1 MRVARASAVAAMAA
15 LTCAAALF
23 GCAGLPSERGGDTAQ
38 AVSFPPVRATF
49 QASGRLSLRRA
60 TQALTAT
67 FRWRHRVTD
76 DEIDLASP
84 LGQTVARLTG
94 SSTGVSLRI
103 ADGRESSAP
112 DWATLTARSLEW
124 ALPVDGLVYW
134 IQGAPRP
141 GTPFESERSPDGA
154 PSLLRQDGWTIV
166 YQGFTRDGAGDP
178 RPSRLT
184 LSYPDIEVRMVVD
197 AWE

>member
-1 MRVARASAVAAMAA
+1 MQLARVGVVAS
-15 LTCAAALF
+15 AAALF
-23 GCAGLPSERGGDTAQ
+23 GCAGAPAVRDAAQ
-38 AVSFPPVRATF
+38 SVRFPPVRAAF
-49 QASGRLSLRRA
+49 QASGRLSLRQA
-60 TQALTAT
+60 NQALTAT
-67 FRWRHRVTD
+67 FRWRHRGTD

-94 SSTGVSLRI
+94 TSAAVSLRL
-103 ADGRESSAP
+103 ADGREASAP

-141 GTPFESERSPDGA
+141 GTRFESERGPDGA

-166 YQGFTRDGAGDP
+166 YQGFTRDGAGEL

-184 LSYPDIEVRMVVD
+184 LSYPEIEVRMVVD

>member
-1 MRVARASAVAAMAA
+1 VIRLPHAATIA
-15 LTCAAALF
+15 CAAALF
-23 GCAGLPSERGGDTAQ
+23 GCTTLPQEPGADAAKVTT
-38 AVSFPPVRATF
+38 FPPVRDSFHAG
-49 QASGRLSLRRA
+49 GRLSLR
-60 TQALTAT
+60 QSSLALTAT
-67 FRWRHRVTD
+67 FRWVHRGTD

-94 SSTGVSLRI
+94 TSGAVSLRL
-103 ADGRESSAP
+103 ADGRETSAP
-112 DWATLTARSLEW
+112 DWATLMTRSLEW

-141 GTPFESERSPDGA
+141 GQSFEAEWSADGA
-154 PSLLRQDGWTIV
+154 PSMLRQDGWIV
-166 YQGFTRDGAGDP
+166 AYQSFTRDGSGDS

-184 LSYPDIEVRMVVD
+184 LSYPDIEVRIVVD